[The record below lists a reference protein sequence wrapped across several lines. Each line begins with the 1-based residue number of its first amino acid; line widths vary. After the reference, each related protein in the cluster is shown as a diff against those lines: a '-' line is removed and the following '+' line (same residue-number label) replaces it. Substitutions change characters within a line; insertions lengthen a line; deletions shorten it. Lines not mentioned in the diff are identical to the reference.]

1 VQEKIVYVPQRQEDN
16 GVNNKIKYIIF
27 ERFVENYSNLFLK
40 VRRIRSMQRRIKDR
54 QSNSLRIRVIM

>member
-1 VQEKIVYVPQRQEDN
+1 MQEKIVYVPQRQEDN